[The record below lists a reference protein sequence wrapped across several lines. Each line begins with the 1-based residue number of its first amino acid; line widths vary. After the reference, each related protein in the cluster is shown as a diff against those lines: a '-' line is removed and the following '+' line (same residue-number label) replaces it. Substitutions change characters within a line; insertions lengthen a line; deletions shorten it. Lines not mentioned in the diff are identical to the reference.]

1 MLKDK
6 IKNFLNKEEGD
17 NKKKIENLAVFVVI
31 LIVTLVIIN
40 LIWSGDTNNKED
52 TSNDPNKKLA
62 TVDENDT
69 TINTNATAQNT
80 LSLQLEEI
88 LKKIDGVGNV
98 NVLITYSQTN
108 EIIPM
113 YNEDTSQKDTEET
126 DTNGGTRKII
136 ETDTK
141 KEIIYQEDN
150 GEKTP
155 ITQSIISPKIEGA
168 IITAQGASDAMVKA
182 NIIQAVE
189 AVTGLSSHK
198 IQVFTMTGDGSYSP
212 S

>member
-6 IKNFLNKEEGD
+6 IKNFINKEEGD

-31 LIVTLVIIN
+31 LVITLIIIN
-40 LIWSGDTNNKED
+40 FIWNGNKDKKEE
-52 TSNDPNKKLA
+52 TSDDPNKKLA
-62 TVDENDT
+62 TVNENT
-69 TINTNATAQNT
+69 MPINTNTTTQDT

-98 NVLITYSQTN
+98 NVLVTYSQTN
-108 EIIPM
+108 RIVPM
-113 YNEDTSQKDTEET
+113 YNEDISQTDTEET
-126 DTNGGTRKII
+126 DTNGGTRKVI

-141 KEIIYQEDN
+141 KEIIYQEND

-155 ITQSIISPKIEGA
+155 ITQSVVSPQIEGA
-168 IITAQGASDAMVKA
+168 IITAQGAADTTVKT

-198 IQVFTMTGDGSYSP
+198 IQVFSMTDNGS
-212 S
+212 

>member
-6 IKNFLNKEEGD
+6 IKNFINKEEGD

-31 LIVTLVIIN
+31 LVITLIIIN
-40 LIWSGDTNNKED
+40 FIWNGDKDKKEE
-52 TSNDPNKKLA
+52 TSDDPNKKLA
-62 TVDENDT
+62 TVNENT
-69 TINTNATAQNT
+69 IPINTNTATQDT

-98 NVLITYSQTN
+98 NVLVTYSQTN
-108 EIIPM
+108 RIVPM
-113 YNEDTSQKDTEET
+113 YNEDISQTDTEET
-126 DTNGGTRKII
+126 DTNGGTRKVI

-141 KEIIYQEDN
+141 KEIIYQEND

-155 ITQSIISPKIEGA
+155 ITQSVVSPQIEGA
-168 IITAQGASDAMVKA
+168 IITAQGAADTTVKT

-198 IQVFTMTGDGSYSP
+198 IQVFSMTDNGS
-212 S
+212 

>member
-168 IITAQGASDAMVKA
+168 IITAQGASDATVKA

-198 IQVFTMTGDGSYSP
+198 IQVFTMTGDGSYSH

>member
-6 IKNFLNKEEGD
+6 IKNFINKEEGD

-31 LIVTLVIIN
+31 LVITLIIIN
-40 LIWSGDTNNKED
+40 FIWNGDKDKKEE
-52 TSNDPNKKLA
+52 TSDDPNKKLA
-62 TVDENDT
+62 TVNENT
-69 TINTNATAQNT
+69 MPINTNTTTQDT

-98 NVLITYSQTN
+98 NVLVTYSQTN
-108 EIIPM
+108 RIVPM
-113 YNEDTSQKDTEET
+113 YNEDISQTDTEET
-126 DTNGGTRKII
+126 DTNGGTRKVI

-141 KEIIYQEDN
+141 KEIIYQEND

-155 ITQSIISPKIEGA
+155 ITQSVVSPQIEGA
-168 IITAQGASDAMVKA
+168 IITAQGAADTTVKT

-198 IQVFTMTGDGSYSP
+198 IQVFSMTGNGS
-212 S
+212 

>member
-6 IKNFLNKEEGD
+6 IKNFINKEEGD

-31 LIVTLVIIN
+31 LVITLIIIN
-40 LIWSGDTNNKED
+40 FIWNGDKDKKEE
-52 TSNDPNKKLA
+52 TSDDPNKKLA
-62 TVDENDT
+62 TVNENT
-69 TINTNATAQNT
+69 MPINTNTTTQDT

-98 NVLITYSQTN
+98 NVLVTYSQTN
-108 EIIPM
+108 RIVPM
-113 YNEDTSQKDTEET
+113 YNEDISQTDTEET
-126 DTNGGTRKII
+126 DTNGGTRKVI

-141 KEIIYQEDN
+141 KEIIYQEND

-155 ITQSIISPKIEGA
+155 ITQSVVSPKIEGA
-168 IITAQGASDAMVKA
+168 IITAQGAADTTVKT

-198 IQVFTMTGDGSYSP
+198 IQVFSMTDNGS
-212 S
+212 

>member
-62 TVDENDT
+62 TVDGNDT

-80 LSLQLEEI
+80 LSLQLE
-88 LKKIDGVGNV
+88 KIDGVGNV

-168 IITAQGASDAMVKA
+168 IITAQGASDATVKA